1 MHIKISGQVLVHKGP
16 LINILFHLL
25 WLSFSND
32 QIVFYKKTKM
42 LATTRTY
49 PALSQAVFAE
59 AFYKCPTGLDF
70 EGPAPCELHF
80 RTQV

>member
-1 MHIKISGQVLVHKGP
+1 
-16 LINILFHLL
+16 
-25 WLSFSND
+25 
-32 QIVFYKKTKM
+32 M